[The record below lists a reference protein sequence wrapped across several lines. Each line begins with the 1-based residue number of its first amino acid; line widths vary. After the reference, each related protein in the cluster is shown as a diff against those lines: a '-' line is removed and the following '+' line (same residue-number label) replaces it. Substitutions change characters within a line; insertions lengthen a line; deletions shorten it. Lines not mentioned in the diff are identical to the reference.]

1 LQPDEPFT
9 LPSRLKAIVRL
20 LPGRTRPMPP
30 TSGSDREVTCQR
42 VPASG
47 FCGAAS
53 VTFKD
58 CCWVTRWQAGLVH
71 FQLLFAMD
79 LDRCFLGAL
88 PVRLGFVGL
97 DVGFALL
104 AFQAVDLVPQLLNLC
119 LCVPQVGAHSFDQ
132 IQQPVNQLPGIFILD
147 VAQVYRVQHIQHSG
161 VILHA
166 YCENGKLETFR
177 AFCIGQRHLAQMLTT
192 VLHRKCSL
200 KANNPSKS
208 LRAWRLCGE
217 RKLYSIL
224 LTITIFARN

>member
-1 LQPDEPFT
+1 
-9 LPSRLKAIVRL
+9 
-20 LPGRTRPMPP
+20 MPP

-119 LCVPQVGAHSFDQ
+119 LCVPQVALTASIRFSNRS
-132 IQQPVNQLPGIFILD
+132 I
-147 VAQVYRVQHIQHSG
+147 S
-161 VILHA
+161 
-166 YCENGKLETFR
+166 CR
-177 AFCIGQRHLAQMLTT
+177 AFSSWMLLRSTGSNISNIAT
-192 VLHRKCSL
+192 PFYMPIVKM
-200 KANNPSKS
+200 ANS
-208 LRAWRLCGE
+208 RLFESFPGFPPD
-217 RKLYSIL
+217 Y
-224 LTITIFARN
+224 